1 MSDLTGLDQLEQ
13 RQQVASSR
21 AKRHVPPAKHPKAP
35 IKRSPEGAGTQEESS
50 PTRPERREPS
60 VASTGAEA
68 QSPPVL
74 RRRSRVRPT
83 QVHLDETAED
93 HLSALKKR
101 AVNADVALTR
111 ISTQLVRGKGSADF
125 VAQGAVVPPGDG
137 GVGGEAGL
145 AEDGCVGAPVEAD
158 GDRVG
163 GGGDRAGGFQE
174 AALQNFGG
182 DGGVAGQ
189 PRAERGDE
197 CLGEYAEHDVEV
209 DVEVDG
215 GGQGVGVEGLDDLG
229 EALFDGH
236 ASGVV
241 LDQG

>member
-1 MSDLTGLDQLEQ
+1 MGPVSGTF
-13 RQQVASSR
+13 RAS
-21 AKRHVPPAKHPKAP
+21 HPSHAYAAQ
-35 IKRSPEGAGTQEESS
+35 STQ
-50 PTRPERREPS
+50 
-60 VASTGAEA
+60 AAEA
-68 QSPPVL
+68 FLMPPQL
-74 RRRSRVRPT
+74 
-83 QVHLDETAED
+83 LA
-93 HLSALKKR
+93 
-101 AVNADVALTR
+101 R

-174 AALQNFGG
+174 AALQHVGG

-197 CLGEYAEHDVEV
+197 CVGEYAEHDVEV

-241 LDQG
+241 LDQGLGGEVVVVGDDDGGRVAAESGDDELAHGFGIVRQSGVGFVHPGSVVSAGPVQGDGGEVGAGEGVDLVDQCG

>member
-60 VASTGAEA
+60 AAPPGAEA

-101 AVNADVALTR
+101 AVNADVAVT
-111 ISTQLVRGKGSADF
+111 SSA
-125 VAQGAVVPPGDG
+125 VLRMA
-137 GVGGEAGL
+137 L
-145 AEDGCVGAPVEAD
+145 AELVERY
-158 GDRVG
+158 GYDRIVEMFAE
-163 GGGDRAGGFQE
+163 DAS
-174 AALQNFGG
+174 
-182 DGGVAGQ
+182 Q
-189 PRAERGDE
+189 PRPGRPIRKESAR
-197 CLGEYAEHDVEV
+197 
-209 DVEVDG
+209 
-215 GGQGVGVEGLDDLG
+215 
-229 EALFDGH
+229 
-236 ASGVV
+236 S
-241 LDQG
+241 

>member
-60 VASTGAEA
+60 AAPTGAEA

-101 AVNADVALTR
+101 AVNADVALTA
-111 ISTQLVRGKGSADF
+111 SA
-125 VAQGAVVPPGDG
+125 VLRMA
-137 GVGGEAGL
+137 L
-145 AEDGCVGAPVEAD
+145 AELVERY
-158 GDRVG
+158 GYDRIVEM
-163 GGGDRAGGFQE
+163 F
-174 AALQNFGG
+174 
-182 DGGVAGQ
+182 
-189 PRAERGDE
+189 AED
-197 CLGEYAEHDVEV
+197 
-209 DVEVDG
+209 
-215 GGQGVGVEGLDDLG
+215 
-229 EALFDGH
+229 
-236 ASGVV
+236 ASQLRPGRPIRKESARS
-241 LDQG
+241 